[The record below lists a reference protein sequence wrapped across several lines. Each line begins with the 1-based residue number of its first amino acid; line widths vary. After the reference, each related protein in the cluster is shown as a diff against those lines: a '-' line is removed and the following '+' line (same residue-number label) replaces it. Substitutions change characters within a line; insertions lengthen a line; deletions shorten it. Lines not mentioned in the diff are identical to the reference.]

1 MGGRYI
7 QPVGDEFVSVE
18 ALGGLTLLA
27 ATIAAL
33 VWANVWDSSYRDL
46 WDTTLTLGVGDLSIT
61 EDLRHWVNDG
71 LMTVF
76 FFIVA
81 LEIKREIVRGDLRDP
96 RTAAL
101 PGLAAL
107 GGMVLPAVI
116 FFALNPGA
124 PGRDGWA
131 IPVATDIAFALGVV
145 TLLGSRVRPGLRLFL
160 LSLAIVDDV
169 LAIVVIA
176 FFYTDDLSLAWLG
189 GAAGT
194 LLVFVLMRRLG
205 AQNPL
210 LFVLPA
216 VALWVCTF
224 ESGVHATI
232 AGVALGLLAPV
243 ATFRGR
249 PVIDEVEHHLHPWTS
264 LIVVPLFALAN
275 AGVALGVDA
284 VGDAVTS
291 SVGLGVLL
299 GLTLGKPLGIGLAVA
314 VALRL
319 RLGRLPPGVSA
330 RSLTGAAALAGIGFT
345 VSLFI
350 AELSFEGT
358 PHLAEAKLAILAAS
372 LASAAIGSLLLL
384 RRAGRTVAG

>member
-1 MGGRYI
+1 
-7 QPVGDEFVSVE
+7 VV
-18 ALGGLTLLA
+18 
-27 ATIAAL
+27 AL
-33 VWANVWDSSYRDL
+33 VWANAWDASYRDL
-46 WDTTLTLGVGDLSIT
+46 WGTNLTLGVGDFTIT

-81 LEIKREIVRGDLRDP
+81 LEIKREIVCGDLRDR
-96 RTAAL
+96 RTATL
-101 PGLAAL
+101 PALAAL
-107 GGMVLPAVI
+107 GGMVVPAAI
-116 FFALNPGA
+116 FFALNPDA

-169 LAIVVIA
+169 LAILVIA
-176 FFYTDDLSLAWLG
+176 VFYSDDLSLVWLG
-189 GAAGT
+189 GAAGM
-194 LLVFVLMRRLG
+194 LLVFQLLRWFGVE
-205 AQNPL
+205 NPFV
-210 LFVLPA
+210 FVLPA
-216 VALWVCTF
+216 LVLWVCTF

-243 ATFRGR
+243 ARFRGR

-264 LIVVPLFALAN
+264 FLVVPLFALGN
-275 AGVALGVDA
+275 AGVALGFDA
-284 VGDAVTS
+284 IGDAVTS
-291 SVGLGVLL
+291 SIGLGVLL
-299 GLTLGKPLGIGLAVA
+299 GLAVGKPLGIGLAVA

-319 RLGRLPPGVSA
+319 RLGRLPPGVRA
-330 RSLTGAAALAGIGFT
+330 GSLMGAAALAGIGFT

-358 PHLAEAKLAILAAS
+358 ARLAEAKLAILIAS
-372 LASAAIGSLLLL
+372 VASATLGSVVLLVAA
-384 RRAGRTVAG
+384 RRTVAE

>member
-169 LAIVVIA
+169 LAIVVIE